1 MYLDRHADYL
11 TSQQVFQPRQHPSFL
26 LLYSAGGSSF
36 NASRALA
43 WSLPVLT
50 QFSGADLGLGKM
62 EFELQTTMEGSVK
75 YLPAEHWL
83 KLNRGQVSVPVVC
96 PVASSKSLVASSKSL
111 SEDAGWILPRQIPR
125 FNDD

>member
-1 MYLDRHADYL
+1 MWKALEISTKLPIKKMMSQWSWQPGFPIVYLDRHDDHL

-50 QFSGADLGLGKM
+50 QFSGGDLGLGKM

-75 YLPAEHWL
+75 YMPPEHWL
-83 KLNRGQVSVPVVC
+83 KLNRGQVSAP
-96 PVASSKSLVASSKSL
+96 SS
-111 SEDAGWILPRQIPR
+111 ECTQ
-125 FNDD
+125 